1 MKEKVHVE
9 NTEEKPVVRRILKN
23 VHEWHGVIAEPV
35 HQYSLE
41 FSLYV
46 VKEYHKDSQLLVQ
59 CIFGLLAI
67 DFLLENY
74 QQKSNQNRSKVLNQK
89 HSSPAHLRA

>member
-9 NTEEKPVVRRILKN
+9 NAEENPVVRRILEN
-23 VHEWHGVIAEPV
+23 VHKGHGVIAEPV

-46 VKEYHKDSQLLVQ
+46 VKEHHKDSQLLIQ
-59 CIFGLLAI
+59 CVFRLLAV

-74 QQKSNQNRSKVLNQK
+74 QQESNQNRAKVLNQK